1 MSCSSGRLII
11 EIIGSFIVGIIVLFI
26 LLRVLS
32 LPFRIV
38 WKLITNSIVGALM
51 LWVVNLFGL
60 GIEITFFKALIA
72 GFFGVPG
79 VLVVVLAHFL

>member
-1 MSCSSGRLII
+1 M
-11 EIIGSFIVGIIVLFI
+11 EIVGPFIVGIIVLFI
-26 LLRVLS
+26 LLRILS

-60 GIEITFFKALIA
+60 GIDITFFKALIA

>member
-1 MSCSSGRLII
+1 M

-51 LWVVNLFGL
+51 LWVVTLFGL

>member
-1 MSCSSGRLII
+1 M

-60 GIEITFFKALIA
+60 GMEITFFKALIA

>member
-1 MSCSSGRLII
+1 M

-26 LLRVLS
+26 VLRVLS

>member
-1 MSCSSGRLII
+1 M

-79 VLVVVLAHFL
+79 VLVVVLVHFL

>member
-1 MSCSSGRLII
+1 M
-11 EIIGSFIVGIIVLFI
+11 EIIGSFIVWIIVLFI

>member
-1 MSCSSGRLII
+1 M

-60 GIEITFFKALIA
+60 GIEITFFKALVA
-72 GFFGVPG
+72 GFLGVPG
-79 VLVVVLAHFL
+79 VLWGRLAHFL

>member
-1 MSCSSGRLII
+1 M

>member
-1 MSCSSGRLII
+1 M

-26 LLRVLS
+26 LLRILS

-38 WKLITNSIVGALM
+38 WKLITNIIVGALM

-60 GIEITFFKALIA
+60 GIDITFFKALIA

>member
-1 MSCSSGRLII
+1 M
-11 EIIGSFIVGIIVLFI
+11 EIVGSFIVGIIVLFI
-26 LLRVLS
+26 LLRILS

-60 GIEITFFKALIA
+60 GIDITFFKALIA

-79 VLVVVLAHFL
+79 VLGVVLAHFL

>member
-1 MSCSSGRLII
+1 M

-60 GIEITFFKALIA
+60 GIESTFFKALIA

>member
-1 MSCSSGRLII
+1 M

-79 VLVVVLAHFL
+79 VLVVVLARFL

>member
-1 MSCSSGRLII
+1 M

-26 LLRVLS
+26 LLRILS

-38 WKLITNSIVGALM
+38 WKLITNSIVGALA

>member
-1 MSCSSGRLII
+1 M

-26 LLRVLS
+26 LLRILS

>member
-1 MSCSSGRLII
+1 M

-26 LLRVLS
+26 LLRILS

-38 WKLITNSIVGALM
+38 WKLITNSIMGALM

-60 GIEITFFKALIA
+60 GIDITFFKALIA

>member
-1 MSCSSGRLII
+1 M

-38 WKLITNSIVGALM
+38 WKLIANSIVGALM

>member
-1 MSCSSGRLII
+1 M

-26 LLRVLS
+26 LLRILS

-60 GIEITFFKALIA
+60 GIEITFVKALIA

>member
-1 MSCSSGRLII
+1 M

-51 LWVVNLFGL
+51 LWAVNLFGL
-60 GIEITFFKALIA
+60 GIDITFFKALIA

>member
-1 MSCSSGRLII
+1 M

-26 LLRVLS
+26 LLRILS

-79 VLVVVLAHFL
+79 VLVVVLVHFL

>member
-1 MSCSSGRLII
+1 M

-32 LPFRIV
+32 LPFRVV

>member
-1 MSCSSGRLII
+1 M

-32 LPFRIV
+32 LPFKIV

>member
-1 MSCSSGRLII
+1 M
-11 EIIGSFIVGIIVLFI
+11 EIVGSFIVGIIVLFI

-60 GIEITFFKALIA
+60 GIDITFFKALIA

>member
-1 MSCSSGRLII
+1 M
-11 EIIGSFIVGIIVLFI
+11 EIIGSFIIGIIVLFI
-26 LLRVLS
+26 LLRILS

>member
-1 MSCSSGRLII
+1 M
-11 EIIGSFIVGIIVLFI
+11 EIIGSFIVGIVVLYI

>member
-1 MSCSSGRLII
+1 M

-26 LLRVLS
+26 LLRILS

-51 LWVVNLFGL
+51 LWVVNIFGL
-60 GIEITFFKALIA
+60 GIDITFFKALIA